1 MTQVS
6 STPVY
11 MYWTAEAFYAKIA
24 DVMSKTMKCY
34 KQLRKYI
41 HVVGNT
47 KKENP
52 ENKNDKLFKIRPIL
66 EGIRTNLIKIEPQ
79 EV

>member
-6 STPVY
+6 SIPVY
-11 MYWTAEAFYAKIA
+11 DMYWTAEARYAKIA

-41 HVVGNT
+41 HIVGNT
-47 KKENP
+47 TKK
-52 ENKNDKLFKIRPIL
+52 KS
-66 EGIRTNLIKIEPQ
+66 
-79 EV
+79 

>member
-6 STPVY
+6 SIPVY
-11 MYWTAEAFYAKIA
+11 DMYWTAEARYAKIA

-41 HVVGNT
+41 HIVGNT
-47 KKENP
+47 TKK
-52 ENKNDKLFKIRPIL
+52 KSWKQKR
-66 EGIRTNLIKIEPQ
+66 
-79 EV
+79 